1 MKIYKQDN
9 DYTIYQGDSFE
20 VLDTL
25 EEKSIDA
32 IVTDPP
38 YGLTSITKRFG
49 KEDSIPAKEGKD
61 GSFARLSKGFM
72 GKTWD
77 GTGIEYNIEFWKKC
91 FKVLKPGGYLLSF
104 GGTRTFHRIA
114 CAIEEAGFEIR
125 DTLMWL
131 YGCYS
136 SDTQVLTNKGWKYFY
151 ELDKTEKILQRDK
164 DTNLLSWYQPK
175 EYFEYNIDDD
185 MVHLKNRNTDQ
196 LITKN
201 HSVYAKVTM
210 RRKPKERAFNRYE
223 ACELKKSW
231 NIDLPLA
238 GQLINGLKVD
248 NAYIIGWWLTDAY
261 KHKDCNACMF
271 SQSKPRTLNKL
282 KDWLNLHNIKYS
294 EYVKKAKKENHK
306 EEHVIY
312 INNSLSLWL
321 RQNFP
326 NRELTMDVL
335 QWDYNSRLQLLE
347 GLMDGDGSIREN
359 SYCEVFYSKNKE
371 RLDIFQAL
379 VVSLNI
385 RSHIDYKKGCVYF
398 NVKKNTT
405 QLQNKHKLD
414 NVHYVGKVY
423 CLKTE
428 TGAFVVRRNGKAF
441 ISGNSGFPKSQ
452 NVGLAIDK
460 KNGIDNRTG
469 SVIKGVGTN
478 NTNSMKNGLSCS
490 QEFKHFY
497 EERKAQNKYAGYGTC
512 LKPAYEPIIMARKPV
527 EGTVADNM
535 LKYGVGGI
543 NIDECRVGDEYFTI
557 TNGDY
562 DNNENQSCFGNIKRT
577 PKEYHGRFPANVIT
591 DGSDEVKANM
601 PDTKSNGGKTTMSD
615 FSKYKGSMMN
625 TFNLKENS
633 SRKDSNYI
641 APKDE
646 GSACRYFYCA
656 KASKKDRDEGLEEFT
671 LSKATDGC
679 IRNNQ
684 ETVREFGA
692 NSSLRRNSHPTVK
705 PTELMQYLV
714 RLVAPK
720 GAVVLDPFC
729 GSGSTGKACMYENTE
744 RNANYK
750 FIGIEMTEEYLP
762 IIVAR
767 IDYAKNKK
775 DFEKIKEAKAKG
787 YEQIKLF

>member
-49 KEDSIPAKEGKD
+49 KEDSAPAKESKD

-77 GTGIEYNIEFWKKC
+77 GTGIEYNVDFWKKC

-131 YGCYS
+131 YG
-136 SDTQVLTNKGWKYFY
+136 
-151 ELDKTEKILQRDK
+151 
-164 DTNLLSWYQPK
+164 
-175 EYFEYNIDDD
+175 
-185 MVHLKNRNTDQ
+185 
-196 LITKN
+196 
-201 HSVYAKVTM
+201 
-210 RRKPKERAFNRYE
+210 
-223 ACELKKSW
+223 
-231 NIDLPLA
+231 
-238 GQLINGLKVD
+238 
-248 NAYIIGWWLTDAY
+248 
-261 KHKDCNACMF
+261 
-271 SQSKPRTLNKL
+271 
-282 KDWLNLHNIKYS
+282 
-294 EYVKKAKKENHK
+294 
-306 EEHVIY
+306 
-312 INNSLSLWL
+312 
-321 RQNFP
+321 
-326 NRELTMDVL
+326 
-335 QWDYNSRLQLLE
+335 
-347 GLMDGDGSIREN
+347 
-359 SYCEVFYSKNKE
+359 
-371 RLDIFQAL
+371 
-379 VVSLNI
+379 
-385 RSHIDYKKGCVYF
+385 
-398 NVKKNTT
+398 
-405 QLQNKHKLD
+405 
-414 NVHYVGKVY
+414 
-423 CLKTE
+423 
-428 TGAFVVRRNGKAF
+428 
-441 ISGNSGFPKSQ
+441 SGFPKSMDISKQ
-452 NVGLAIDK
+452 IDK
-460 KNGIDNRTG
+460 NANSEELNIIGQWLKEQRIKANLSKKQVAEFLNITESAIYNWEENPKKYGFPTKENWLKIKALYNFDGSFDDFKKEAIRKVIGTKKVMGKDNDIIYG
-469 SVIKGVGTN
+469 KYKGGEINITIPTTLN
-478 NTNSMKNGLSCS
+478 AM
-490 QEFKHFY
+490 
-497 EERKAQNKYAGYGTC
+497 KYAGYGTC

-543 NIDECRVGDEYFTI
+543 NIDECRVENNLHEEIGRNNKKGSYTSSRTMGVSSTPAVDRTGR
-557 TNGDY
+557 TNL
-562 DNNENQSCFGNIKRT
+562 
-577 PKEYHGRFPANVIT
+577 GRFPANVIT

-601 PDTKSNGGKTTMSD
+601 PFTKSNGGKTTMSD
-615 FSKYKGSMMN
+615 FSKYNGSMMN
-625 TFNLKENS
+625 TINLKENP

-641 APKDE
+641 SPCDSGNA
-646 GSACRYFYCA
+646 SRYFYCA
-656 KASKKDRDEGLEEFT
+656 KASKKDRDEGLDNFEDKKFT
-671 LSKATDGC
+671 SVLNTKNGSGERLDGASTP
-679 IRNNQ
+679 IRKNI
-684 ETVREFGA
+684 
-692 NSSLRRNSHPTVK
+692 HPTVK

-775 DFEKIKEAKAKG
+775 DIEKIKEAKAKG

>member
-49 KEDSIPAKEGKD
+49 KEDSAPAKEGKD

-77 GTGIEYNIEFWKKC
+77 GTGIEYNVEFWKKC

-114 CAIEEAGFEIR
+114 CAIEDAGFEIR

-131 YGCYS
+131 YG
-136 SDTQVLTNKGWKYFY
+136 
-151 ELDKTEKILQRDK
+151 
-164 DTNLLSWYQPK
+164 
-175 EYFEYNIDDD
+175 
-185 MVHLKNRNTDQ
+185 
-196 LITKN
+196 
-201 HSVYAKVTM
+201 
-210 RRKPKERAFNRYE
+210 
-223 ACELKKSW
+223 
-231 NIDLPLA
+231 
-238 GQLINGLKVD
+238 
-248 NAYIIGWWLTDAY
+248 
-261 KHKDCNACMF
+261 
-271 SQSKPRTLNKL
+271 
-282 KDWLNLHNIKYS
+282 
-294 EYVKKAKKENHK
+294 
-306 EEHVIY
+306 
-312 INNSLSLWL
+312 
-321 RQNFP
+321 
-326 NRELTMDVL
+326 
-335 QWDYNSRLQLLE
+335 
-347 GLMDGDGSIREN
+347 
-359 SYCEVFYSKNKE
+359 
-371 RLDIFQAL
+371 
-379 VVSLNI
+379 
-385 RSHIDYKKGCVYF
+385 
-398 NVKKNTT
+398 
-405 QLQNKHKLD
+405 
-414 NVHYVGKVY
+414 
-423 CLKTE
+423 
-428 TGAFVVRRNGKAF
+428 
-441 ISGNSGFPKSQ
+441 SGFPKSMDVSKQ
-452 NVGLAIDK
+452 IDK
-460 KNGIDNRTG
+460 NANSEELNIIGQWLKEQRIKANLSKKQVAESLNITESAVYNWEENPKKYGFPTKENWLKIKALYNFDSSFDDFKKEAIRKVIGTKKVMGKDNDIIYG
-469 SVIKGVGTN
+469 KYKGGEINITIPTTLN
-478 NTNSMKNGLSCS
+478 
-490 QEFKHFY
+490 
-497 EERKAQNKYAGYGTC
+497 AIKYAGYGTC

-543 NIDECRVGDEYFTI
+543 NIDECRVGDETVSIHNAPIGTFAGGERERGSD
-557 TNGDY
+557 TNSY
-562 DNNENQSCFGNIKRT
+562 RESQ
-577 PKEYHGRFPANVIT
+577 GRFPANVIT

-601 PDTKSNGGKTTMSD
+601 PYTKSTGQTSD
-615 FSKYKGSMMN
+615 MPNF
-625 TFNLKENS
+625 
-633 SRKDSNYI
+633 KDSKDTHLSFGQNDKPLSRLASNTIY
-641 APKDE
+641 ANDE

-671 LSKATDGC
+671 LSKTTDGC

-684 ETVREFGA
+684 ETAGKFGA

-775 DFEKIKEAKAKG
+775 DIEKIKEAKAKG